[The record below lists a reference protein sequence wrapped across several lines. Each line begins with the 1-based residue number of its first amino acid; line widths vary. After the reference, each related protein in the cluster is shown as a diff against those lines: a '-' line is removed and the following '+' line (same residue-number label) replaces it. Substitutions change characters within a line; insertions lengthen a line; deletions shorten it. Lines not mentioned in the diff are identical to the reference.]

1 MPFVLGVDSSPHATT
16 VELRDSD
23 DGRLFGSGSAAHPAE
38 LVNNVDQD
46 PALWWQALV
55 DARHEAGGALGV
67 ASVAVAAQQPGLVV
81 LDEGGRLI
89 RPARVRDD
97 RAAAPDADRLVGALG
112 PEAWVS
118 ACGSVPTSSFTIAKL
133 AWLRRAEPD
142 VFARIA
148 AVLQPHD
155 WLTYRLSRRA
165 VTDRGDASSTGYW
178 SPREERWRPDL
189 LELVDP
195 EKHWAACLP
204 RVLGPEEPAGDR
216 EGVMIAAGT
225 GDAMGAALG
234 LALEPQDVV
243 VDLGPSGKVFGVSER
258 PSEDPSGAVLGFAD
272 ASGRYLPLVSSLDV
286 ASIIESFAALLG
298 VDRGRFDLLALGAPF
313 GANGVVLV
321 PARAGS
327 HSERSAGRAG
337 DAGGVLSGIRSDITP
352 ELVARAVVDGVA
364 CSILDAV
371 DALRATDVRVGGR
384 MYLIGQGARS
394 HAIQGALASLGERP
408 ISVPKGDRVATG
420 ACVQAAAA
428 LLGQPPAEVAA
439 SWHLH
444 DAREVEPSAN
454 VDAREIR
461 AAYRSATERIS
472 STV

>member
-1 MPFVLGVDSSPHATT
+1 VPLVLGVDSSPHATT

-23 DGRLFGSGSAAHPAE
+23 HGRLYGSGRVGHPPE
-38 LVNNVDQD
+38 LVSSVDQD

-89 RPARVRDD
+89 RPARVRGD
-97 RAAAPDADRLVGALG
+97 RAAAPDAERLVEALG
-112 PEAWVS
+112 PEAWAS

-142 VFARIA
+142 AFAQIA

-155 WLTYRLSRRA
+155 WLTYRLSRHA
-165 VTDRGDASSTGYW
+165 VTDRGDASATGYW

-204 RVLGPEEPAGDR
+204 RVLGPEEAAGDR
-216 EGVMIAAGT
+216 EGVVIAAGT

-234 LALEPQDVV
+234 LALEPHDVV
-243 VDLGPSGKVFGVSER
+243 VDLGPSGKVFGVREL
-258 PSEDPSGAVLGFAD
+258 PTEDPSGSVLGLAD
-272 ASGRYLPLVSSLDV
+272 ASGRYLPLVVSLDV
-286 ASIIESFAALLG
+286 ASTIESFAGLLG
-298 VDRGRFDLLALGAPF
+298 VDRGRFDLLALGAPV
-313 GANGVVLV
+313 GANGVVFV
-321 PARAGS
+321 PALD
-327 HSERSAGRAG
+327 GRAV
-337 DAGGVLSGIRSDITP
+337 DAGGVLSGIRNDITP
-352 ELVARAVVDGVA
+352 ELVARAVVQGVA

-371 DALRATDVRVGGR
+371 DALRAADVPVGGR
-384 MYLIGQGARS
+384 LYLMGQGARS

-428 LLGQPPAEVAA
+428 LLGHPPAEVAA
-439 SWHLH
+439 AWQLH
-444 DAREVEPSAN
+444 DAREVEPNTS
-454 VDAREIR
+454 VDAEEIR
-461 AAYRSATERIS
+461 AAYRAAREGIS
-472 STV
+472 STLEPPL

>member
-1 MPFVLGVDSSPHATT
+1 MPLVLGVDSSPHATT

-23 DGRLFGSGSAAHPAE
+23 DGRLYGSGRVAHPPE
-38 LVNNVDQD
+38 SVSGVDQD

-89 RPARVRDD
+89 RPARVRGDP
-97 RAAAPDADRLVGALG
+97 AAAPDAERLVEALG
-112 PEAWVS
+112 PEAWAS

-142 VFARIA
+142 AFAQIA

-155 WLTYRLSRRA
+155 WLTYRLSRHA
-165 VTDRGDASSTGYW
+165 VTDRGDASATGYW

-216 EGVMIAAGT
+216 EGVVIAAGT

-234 LALEPQDVV
+234 LALEPHDVV
-243 VDLGPSGKVFGVSER
+243 VDLGPSGKVFSVSER
-258 PSEDPSGAVLGFAD
+258 PTEDPSGSVIGLAD

-286 ASIIESFAALLG
+286 ASIIESFSVLLG

-321 PARAGS
+321 PALDGRLT
-327 HSERSAGRAG
+327 GRAV
-337 DAGGVLSGIRSDITP
+337 DAGGVLSGIRNDITP
-352 ELVARAVVDGVA
+352 ELVARAVVEGVA

-371 DALRATDVRVGGR
+371 DALRAADVPVGGR
-384 MYLIGQGARS
+384 LYLMGQGARS
-394 HAIQGALASLGERP
+394 HAIQGALAGLGERP

-428 LLGQPPAEVAA
+428 LRGHPPAEIAA
-439 SWHLH
+439 AWKLH
-444 DAREVEPSAN
+444 DAREVEPAAN
-454 VDAREIR
+454 VDAGEIR
-461 AAYRSATERIS
+461 AAYRTARERIS
-472 STV
+472 PTS

>member
-1 MPFVLGVDSSPHATT
+1 LLSS
-16 VELRDSD
+16 
-23 DGRLFGSGSAAHPAE
+23 
-38 LVNNVDQD
+38 VDQD

-67 ASVAVAAQQPGLVV
+67 ASVAVAAQQPGLVA

-89 RPARVRDD
+89 RPARVRGD
-97 RAAAPDADRLVGALG
+97 RAAARDAERLVEALG
-112 PEAWVS
+112 PDAWAS

-142 VFARIA
+142 AFTQIA

-155 WLTYRLSRRA
+155 WLTYRLSRQA
-165 VTDRGDASSTGYW
+165 VTDRGGASATGYW

-216 EGVMIAAGT
+216 EGVVIAAGT
-225 GDAMGAALG
+225 GDAQGAALG
-234 LALEPQDVV
+234 LGLEPHDVV
-243 VDLGPSGKVFGVSER
+243 VDLGPSGKVFSVRER
-258 PSEDPSGAVLGFAD
+258 PTEDPTGSVFGLAD
-272 ASGRYLPLVSSLDV
+272 ATGRYLPLVSSLDV

-313 GANGVVLV
+313 GAHGVVLV
-321 PARAGS
+321 PALDGPLT
-327 HSERSAGRAG
+327 GRLTG
-337 DAGGVLSGIRSDITP
+337 GTVDAGGVLSGIRNDITP
-352 ELVARAVVDGVA
+352 ELVARAVVEGVA

-371 DALRATDVRVGGR
+371 DALRAADVPVGGR
-384 MYLIGQGARS
+384 LYLMGQGARS
-394 HAIQGALASLGERP
+394 HAIQGALANLGERP

-420 ACVQAAAA
+420 ACVQAAATLRGHPA
-428 LLGQPPAEVAA
+428 AEVAA
-439 SWHLH
+439 AWQLH
-444 DAREVEPSAN
+444 DAREVEPAAN
-454 VDAREIR
+454 VDAGEIR
-461 AAYRSATERIS
+461 AAYRAALERIS
-472 STV
+472 STA